1 MSDARPLCMTCGKP
15 FVDEVAN
22 FDAGW
27 ANRQLPKKYLKCI
40 ECRLPTK
47 RDPMTEAD
55 QGHTYRRRL
64 MDGFEILGSDG
75 NEP

>member
-1 MSDARPLCMTCGKP
+1 MKTLCMSCGKP
-15 FVDEVAN
+15 FVAEVAN
-22 FDAGW
+22 AH
-27 ANRQLPKKYLKCI
+27 AARQLPGKYLKCI